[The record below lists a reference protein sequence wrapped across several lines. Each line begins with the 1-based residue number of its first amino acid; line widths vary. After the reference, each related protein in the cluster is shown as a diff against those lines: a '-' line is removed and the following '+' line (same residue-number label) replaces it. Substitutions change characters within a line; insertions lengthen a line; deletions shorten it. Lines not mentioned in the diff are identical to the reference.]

1 MSAVDIELITR
12 VGCHLCEAARETVQE
27 VSSEFGLSYIEV
39 DIDTRPDLLEQ
50 FTQEVPV
57 LRVNGVVKDFW
68 QINAKRLR
76 KTLAQ
81 LTEQAEKE

>member
-12 VGCHLCEAARETVQE
+12 VGCHLCEAARQTVQK
-27 VSSEFGLSYIEV
+27 VSAEFGLSYIEV
-39 DIDTRPDLLEQ
+39 DIDTRPDLVEQ